1 MRYIRAGK
9 IAPAREWKAEMNR
22 ISQSI
27 LLRAIDAVEKMNSDR
42 KERLADEIF
51 LSQPHMLGSVLV
63 LPRLGV
69 SALKLELALDTLFLC
84 FQAMKESGLPWPLI
98 TEEELERQLLHTD
111 AIIKFYA
118 SLDGKAPR
126 TSSVQQYVDSHTEKE
141 LLAWV
146 LTTCR
151 DWLQT
156 VDPEETDKYVL
167 QVAVNIVNCV
177 ASVPM

>member
-1 MRYIRAGK
+1 MS
-9 IAPAREWKAEMNR
+9 R

-27 LLRAIDAVEKMNSDR
+27 LLRAIVAVQKMNSDR

-63 LPRLGV
+63 LARLGV
-69 SALKLELALDTLFLC
+69 STLKIEPALDTLFLC
-84 FQAMKESGLPWPLI
+84 FQAMRESGLNWPLI
-98 TEEELERQLLHTD
+98 TEEELERQLLYTN

-118 SLDGKAPR
+118 SFDDESPR
-126 TSSVQQYVDSHTEKE
+126 NSSVQQYVDNHTEKE

-146 LTTCR
+146 VTKCR

-156 VDPEETDKYVL
+156 VAPEETDKYVL
-167 QVAVNIVNCV
+167 QVAVNLVNCV
-177 ASVPM
+177 ASVPL